1 MADIARAIDRD
12 LRALRTAN
20 TPSLRAVRRR
30 YSKELRDASARA
42 VRELIFDLQE
52 RYGRRFIACELISYH
67 PEALASL
74 RATHLRRLGRGMQ
87 SWSDVDTF
95 CCLVA
100 GQVWRERQVPDS
112 LIHGWARSR
121 DRWWR
126 RSALVATVPLNTRAR
141 GGRGDSRR
149 TQAVCRLLLDDRDDM
164 IEKALSWA
172 LRELI
177 AWDADGVDAFLER
190 YDDRIAAR
198 VRREVRNKLATGL
211 KNPGRGGTHA

>member
-1 MADIARAIDRD
+1 M
-12 LRALRTAN
+12 
-20 TPSLRAVRRR
+20 RRR
-30 YSKELRDASARA
+30 HSKELRGESAAA
-42 VRELIFDLQE
+42 VRKLAFALQE
-52 RYGRRFIACELISYH
+52 EYGRRFVACELIAEH
-67 PEALASL
+67 PDALASM

-112 LIHGWARSR
+112 LIHAWARSR

-126 RSALVATVPLNTRAR
+126 RSALVATVPLNVRAR

-149 TQAVCRLLLDDRDDM
+149 TLGVCRLLLDDRDDM
-164 IEKALSWA
+164 VEKALSWA

-177 AWDADGVDAFLER
+177 VWDAAGVAAFLER
-190 YDDRIAAR
+190 YADSSAAR
-198 VRREVRNKLATGL
+198 VRREVGNKLATGL
-211 KNPGRGGTHA
+211 KNPGARRPRA